1 MMNDFGGKTSDEVL
15 FDIAERKREIMNTM
29 LGMMKNSAIDC
40 SVNLADN
47 IKSDSH
53 INCLN
58 FGVLANKDSYS
69 YTGDIDDE
77 LKKKERET
85 RVETS
90 KQLFKTLNVIMKGK
104 RVKVSRLDDKIYD
117 FEAVE
122 SGRPG
127 NPIGLIFKNQKG
139 REVIRYY

>member
-1 MMNDFGGKTSDEVL
+1 MAGKGIIDTL
-15 FDIAERKREIMNTM
+15 FVFRLLRKLTM
-29 LGMMKNSAIDC
+29 KYEKWDAYKTGVIDKKG
-40 SVNLADN
+40 N
-47 IKSDSH
+47 I
-53 INCLN
+53 L
-58 FGVLANKDSYS
+58 
-69 YTGDIDDE
+69 

-104 RVKVSRLDDKIYD
+104 RVKVSRLEDKIYD

-139 REVIRYY
+139 KEVIRYY